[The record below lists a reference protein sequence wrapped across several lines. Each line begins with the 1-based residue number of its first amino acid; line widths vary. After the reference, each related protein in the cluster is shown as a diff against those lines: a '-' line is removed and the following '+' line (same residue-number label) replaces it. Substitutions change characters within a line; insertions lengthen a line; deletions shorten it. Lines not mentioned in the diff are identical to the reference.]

1 MLRSPATQRGFLLI
15 TAVVLIVTVGLL
27 AAVIT
32 FLTTGNVLTSASH
45 ANSAKALF
53 IAESGLERG
62 IRAQLSPVLA
72 ERVACTAVTG
82 DVNLTSIALGEGRF
96 TLTGGTAFYPN
107 NANNTLKAGIGAA
120 DTVIPL
126 NDLTGFAAT
135 GGRVLIDRE
144 AIDYSGISSDT
155 AVCGGA
161 ASTPC
166 LVGAQRGRDGTR
178 AIAHVINARVG
189 QYQCDMTSRGGVP
202 DLSASSARR
211 TLTQG
216 IQLQEGWV
224 VGNRERDIANNF
236 TMGRWNRPTET
247 QWNAAF
253 LAGNNNTRADLN
265 AISMS
270 SYADG
275 WAVGNSRNGNFI
287 LLRFNPSTGWAVQT
301 VAPTPAGDDQNLNG
315 VSCVSMNDCWAV
327 GDRRNGTC
335 GGGNRLHTIL
345 RWNGAWTVLTTA
357 TVPSV
362 PACSANNQTLN
373 DVFAVSASE
382 VWAVGNRYTGG
393 CGGGTRRPTIMRWIT
408 GGNWTLLTNATAPS
422 VPNCGTNR
430 DLNALYMLDTDGDA
444 DADDGWAVGVRD
456 SGAINGWTFFRWS
469 AAANSWSRIAV
480 TTAGTGALDL
490 NSVYMLSTTDGWA
503 VGAGGVILRWNNPTV
518 GTWNINAAPGA
529 VTALSLNAVACFTAE
544 DCWAVGNSL
553 NAGTDPPVMLHWN
566 GSGWATVAAPAGFDE
581 HLNALS
587 LIGARTKPRT
597 AWREVFP

>member
-1 MLRSPATQRGFLLI
+1 MPTKNRGFALI
-15 TAVVLIVTVGLL
+15 AAIILIVVAAVMVVVLATLVSSSTQSGALHIS
-27 AAVIT
+27 
-32 FLTTGNVLTSASH
+32 SAQ
-45 ANSAKALF
+45 ALF

-72 ERVACTAVTG
+72 ERVGCTVVTG
-82 DVNLTSIALGEGRF
+82 DVNLTNIALGEGRF

-107 NANNTLKAGIGAA
+107 NANNTLKAGIGVA
-120 DTVIPL
+120 DAIIPL

-144 AIDYSGISSDT
+144 TIDYSGVSSDA

-178 AIAHVINARVG
+178 AIAHVINTRVG
-189 QYQCDMTSRGGVP
+189 QHQCDMTSRGGVP

-224 VGNRERDIANNF
+224 VGNRERDLANNF

-253 LAGNNNTRADLN
+253 LAGGADRADLN
-265 AISMS
+265 SISMS

-275 WAVGNSRNGNFI
+275 WAVGDSRGGNFI
-287 LLRFNPSTGWAVQT
+287 LMRFAPATGWTVQT
-301 VAPTPAGDDQNLNG
+301 VAPNPAGDDQDLNG

-327 GDRRNGTC
+327 GDRRDGTC
-335 GGGNRLHTIL
+335 GGGGNRLHTIL
-345 RWNGAWTVLTTA
+345 RWDGAWTVLTTA

-362 PACSANNQTLN
+362 PACSGNNETLN
-373 DVFAVSASE
+373 DVFTVSASE
-382 VWAVGNRYTGG
+382 AWAVGNRYTGG

-408 GGNWTLLTNATAPS
+408 GGNWTLLTNATVPS
-422 VPNCGTNR
+422 VPNCASTNR
-430 DLNALYMLDTDGDA
+430 DLNALYMLDTDGDG
-444 DADDGWAVGVRD
+444 DADDGWAVGVSD
-456 SGAINGWTFFRWS
+456 SAATNGWTFFRWS
-469 AAANSWSRIAV
+469 AAANSWSRVAV

-490 NSVYMLSTTDGWA
+490 NSVYMLSATDGWA
-503 VGAGGVILRWNNPTV
+503 VGDGGVILRWNNPTA

-529 VTALSLNAVACFTAE
+529 VTALNLNAVACFTAD

-553 NAGTDPPVMLHWN
+553 VPQTDPPVMLHWN
-566 GSGWATVAAPAGFDE
+566 GSGWAAVAAPAGFDE

-587 LIGARTKPRT
+587 LVGARTRPQAT
-597 AWREVFP
+597 WREVFP